1 MTTEELKD
9 IVLCGETS
17 KAQFKQ
23 EFTSQKEIAKD
34 MVAFAN
40 SRGGQILFGIVDKSG
55 EMVGLSYDEIQSISR
70 ELGNTA
76 NEQVRP
82 TIYID
87 TEVVRAEDKRFLVC
101 TVEPGKNKPYKTL
114 TGEIWVKQGADKRR
128 ITENAEI
135 LSLFQESGSYQT
147 DLSPV
152 NGTSIQDTNRYDLNQ
167 YMKRIHGNT
176 IEGYGDRAERILK
189 NVHIIHENGNL
200 TLAGYLFFAENPEY
214 NCPTCMVKAVSFFG
228 NSLGGSSYRD
238 SKEIKGRMPHV
249 YEQCMSF
256 LRSNLHSI
264 QEKGA
269 SFNTLGKLE
278 ISESILEE
286 VCQNAII
293 HRDLLRPAPIRIL
306 IFDNRV
312 EIVSPGELAGGM
324 TVEDIRNGKTY
335 QRNPQL
341 ALFATNTMRFHG
353 LGSGITR
360 ILQEQTDIVLEN
372 DTSGKEFKVIIPRG
386 RVIKNESKVSEKG
399 TENLGQGTENP
410 QEMIE
415 NESKVSE
422 KGTENSGQGT
432 ENSEYGTENSGQ
444 GTEKL
449 KAILQRASVN
459 GDCLSEKQ
467 VGIIKI
473 MLENSRVSRPQL
485 AALLNITMKSVVLGI
500 ESMRG
505 KYIKRVGPDKGGH
518 WEVI

>member
-1 MTTEELKD
+1 MTTEELKE
-9 IVLCGETS
+9 IALCGETTTI
-17 KAQFKQ
+17 QFKQ
-23 EFTSQKEIAKD
+23 EFTGQKEIAKD

-40 SRGGQILFGIVDKSG
+40 TRGGRIIFGIEDKTG
-55 EMVGLSYDEIQSISR
+55 ELLGLSYDEIQMTSR

-87 TEVVRAEDKRFLVC
+87 TEVVRVEDKHFLVC
-101 TVEPGKNKPYKTL
+101 TVEQGKNKPYKTL

-135 LSLFQESGSYQT
+135 LALFQESGSYQT

-167 YMKRIHGNT
+167 YMKRVHGNT

-189 NVHIIHENGNL
+189 NVHIVHENGNL

-238 SKEIKGRMPHV
+238 SKEIQGRMPHV

-256 LRSNLHSI
+256 LRSNLHSM

-286 VCQNAII
+286 VIQNAII

-312 EIVSPGELAGGM
+312 EVISPGELAGGM
-324 TVEDIRNGKTY
+324 TIEDIRNGKTY

-341 ALFATNTMRFHG
+341 ALFATSTMRFHG

-360 ILQEQTDIVLEN
+360 ILQQQTDIVLEN
-372 DTSGKEFKVIIPRG
+372 DMSGKEFKVIIPRG
-386 RVIKNESKVSEKG
+386 RVSEKG
-399 TENLGQGTENP
+399 TENPE
-410 QEMIE
+410 
-415 NESKVSE
+415 KVSE
-422 KGTENSGQGT
+422 NAREVIENSPKVI
-432 ENSEYGTENSGQ
+432 ENSSKVIENPEEVSEN
-444 GTEKL
+444 GTEKPQGVIESL
-449 KAILQRASVN
+449 LQNGEEMTETQKAIIS
-459 GDCLSEKQ
+459 
-467 VGIIKI
+467 IIIRNPYSSKAEMAKAI
-473 MLENSRVSRPQL
+473 NVSTKTIS
-485 AALLNITMKSVVLGI
+485 ANIDRL
-500 ESMRG
+500 RG
-505 KYIKRVGPDKGGH
+505 KYIKRVGPDKGGY
-518 WEVI
+518 WEVCF